1 LQAFLGHCLSQID
14 PVRAVNQQGVALRGQ
29 QSGRGSANALAGASD
44 EGDSIHGIDFTFP
57 LPAARSLVTVRQDT
71 VNMSTL
77 KHKHWL
83 SGWRLAVGLVLVAAA
98 GWGIKSV
105 YFKPPSAPQVI
116 TADVTVDDIEDT
128 VLASGTIEASQE
140 VSVGAQVSGQ
150 IKRLHVA
157 LGDQVRKG
165 QLIAEIDSTTQNNT
179 LRNAE
184 AQVSLLQAQRQA
196 RQAQLRQ
203 AELNYQRKKDLFK
216 MDAGSKADLDDAE
229 ATLATTRAE
238 IVALDAQMR
247 QASISVDTARV
258 NLGYTSIMAPLDG
271 VVIAVVAEEGRT
283 VNAMQSAPTI
293 IKLAKLDK
301 VQIKAQISE
310 ADVVRVKPGLPVYFT
325 ILGEPQRRY
334 QARLRAI
341 EPVPESEQTDTK
353 TTTTNSSTSAIYY
366 NGLFDV
372 DNPEGKLR
380 VAMTAQVFIV
390 LDRADKTLVIPA
402 TALGQ
407 RDRKS
412 GTYDVKVLEGEGFQQ
427 SLSTRQV
434 KIGLNNRV
442 QAQVLS
448 GLKAGEKVV
457 VGEGGASGGAGAGAA
472 RVPRM
477 F

>member
-1 LQAFLGHCLSQID
+1 
-14 PVRAVNQQGVALRGQ
+14 
-29 QSGRGSANALAGASD
+29 
-44 EGDSIHGIDFTFP
+44 
-57 LPAARSLVTVRQDT
+57 
-71 VNMSTL
+71 MSTN
-77 KHKHWL
+77 KRNRWL
-83 SGWRLAVGLVLVAAA
+83 SGWRLAAGVALVAAA
-98 GWGIKSV
+98 GWGIKAV
-105 YFKPPSAPQVI
+105 YFKPQSAPQVI
-116 TADVTVDDIEDT
+116 TAEVTVDDIEDT

-165 QLIAEIDSTTQNNT
+165 QLVAEIDSTTQTNT

-184 AQVSLLQAQRQA
+184 AQVSLLSAQRQA

-203 AELNYQRKKDLFK
+203 AELSYQRKKDLFK
-216 MDAGSKADLDDAE
+216 LDAGSKADLDDAE

-238 IVALDAQMR
+238 IAALDAQIR
-247 QASISVDTARV
+247 QSNISVDTARV
-258 NLGYTSIMAPLDG
+258 NLGYTRIVAPIDG

-283 VNAMQSAPTI
+283 VNALQSAPTI

-301 VQIKAQISE
+301 VQIKAEISE

-334 QARLRAI
+334 EAKLRAI
-341 EPVPESEQTDTK
+341 EPVPESEQTDNK
-353 TTTTNSSTSAIYY
+353 ATTSSATTAAIYY

-380 VAMTAQVFIV
+380 VAMTTQVFVV
-390 LDRADKTLVIPA
+390 LNRADKTLVIPA

-407 RDRKS
+407 RDRKT
-412 GTYDVKVLEGEGFQQ
+412 GTYEVRVLEGEGAEQKV
-427 SLSTRQV
+427 STRHV
-434 KIGLNNRV
+434 KVGLNNRV
-442 QAQVLS
+442 QAQVLE

-457 VGEGGASGGAGAGAA
+457 VGEGSANGAGGAGAG
-472 RVPRM
+472 RMPRM

>member
-1 LQAFLGHCLSQID
+1 MK
-14 PVRAVNQQGVALRGQ
+14 RNR
-29 QSGRGSANALAGASD
+29 
-44 EGDSIHGIDFTFP
+44 
-57 LPAARSLVTVRQDT
+57 
-71 VNMSTL
+71 
-77 KHKHWL
+77 WL
-83 SGWRLAVGLVLVAAA
+83 SGWRLAVGVALVAAA

-116 TADVTVDDIEDT
+116 TAEAVMDDIEDT

-157 LGDQVRKG
+157 LGDRVTKG
-165 QLIAEIDSTTQNNT
+165 QLVAEIDSTTQGNT

-184 AQVSLLQAQRQA
+184 AQVSLLSAQRQA
-196 RQAQLRQ
+196 RLAQLRQ
-203 AELNYQRKKDLFK
+203 AELSYQRKKDLFQL
-216 MDAGSKADLDDAE
+216 DAGSKADLDDAE

-238 IVALDAQMR
+238 IAALDAQIR
-247 QASISVDTARV
+247 QSNISVDTARV
-258 NLGYTSIMAPLDG
+258 NLGYTRIMAPIDG
-271 VVIAVVAEEGRT
+271 VVVAVVAEEGRT
-283 VNAMQSAPTI
+283 VNALQSAPTI
-293 IKLAKLDK
+293 IKLAQLDK

-334 QARLRAI
+334 EAKLRAI

-353 TTTTNSSTSAIYY
+353 TTTSSSTTNAIYY

-380 VAMTAQVFIV
+380 VAMTTQVFVV
-390 LDRADKTLVIPA
+390 LNRADKALVIPA

-407 RDRKS
+407 RDRKL
-412 GTYDVKVLEGEGFQQ
+412 GTYEVRVLEGDGQDAKV
-427 SLSTRQV
+427 STRQV

-442 QAQVLS
+442 QAQVLE

-457 VGEGGASGGAGAGAA
+457 VGEGAANGAGGTGAG
-472 RVPRM
+472 RMPRM

>member
-1 LQAFLGHCLSQID
+1 
-14 PVRAVNQQGVALRGQ
+14 
-29 QSGRGSANALAGASD
+29 
-44 EGDSIHGIDFTFP
+44 
-57 LPAARSLVTVRQDT
+57 
-71 VNMSTL
+71 MSTM
-77 KHKHWL
+77 KRNRWL
-83 SGWRLAVGLVLVAAA
+83 SGWRLAVGVALVAAA

-116 TADVTVDDIEDT
+116 TAEAVMDDIEDT

-157 LGDQVRKG
+157 LGDRVTKG
-165 QLIAEIDSTTQNNT
+165 QLVAEIDSTTQGNT

-184 AQVSLLQAQRQA
+184 AQVSLLSAQRQA
-196 RQAQLRQ
+196 RLAQLRQ
-203 AELNYQRKKDLFK
+203 AELSYQRKKDLFQL
-216 MDAGSKADLDDAE
+216 DAGSKADLDDAE
-229 ATLATTRAE
+229 ATLATTKAE
-238 IVALDAQMR
+238 IAALDAQIR
-247 QASISVDTARV
+247 QANISVDTARV
-258 NLGYTSIMAPLDG
+258 NLGYTRIMAPIDG
-271 VVIAVVAEEGRT
+271 VVVAVVAEEGRT

-293 IKLAKLDK
+293 IKLAQLDK

-334 QARLRAI
+334 EAKLRAI

-353 TTTTNSSTSAIYY
+353 TTTSSSTTNAIYY

-380 VAMTAQVFIV
+380 VAMTTQVFVV
-390 LDRADKTLVIPA
+390 LNRADKTLVIPA

-407 RDRKS
+407 RDRKL
-412 GTYDVKVLEGEGFQQ
+412 GTYEVRVLEGDGQDAKV
-427 SLSTRQV
+427 STRQV

-442 QAQVLS
+442 QAQVLE

-457 VGEGGASGGAGAGAA
+457 VGEGAANGAGGTGAG
-472 RVPRM
+472 RMPRM